1 MQWLTQIQS
10 LINDYWQWLI
20 GIAGL
25 SAILSWIPGGGAAIA
40 ILTSALRV
48 AASAIEA
55 AAPIISAIFSGFIW
69 IWQKIL
75 LPGILDIIDSWA
87 TIFTILIAGTI
98 GWFIFVSKYE
108 VSQVQTNYSYNQC
121 KKELQSCTKRAP
133 PKEPEVELQL
143 PWPFDWKW

>member
-10 LINDYWQWLI
+10 LINDYWQWLL

-48 AASAIEA
+48 VASMIEA
-55 AAPIISAIFSGFIW
+55 AAPIISALFSGVIW

-87 TIFTILIAGTI
+87 TIFTIIIAGTI

-108 VSQVQTNYSYNQC
+108 VSHYQEKKQLAQCQKALVNC
-121 KKELQSCTKRAP
+121 KKPIPR
-133 PKEPEVELQL
+133 EPETNIQL
-143 PWPFDWKW
+143 PWPFNWN